1 MTTIGIIALAIF
13 LLGYVGITLEHKTH
27 INKAAFAL
35 LTGTLLWVLV
45 GFVKPVG
52 IDDHIIEA
60 GFDIFSITIFLLGA
74 MSLVEVL
81 IHYRLFDI
89 IRDRLTAYN
98 LTLRSQF
105 FLVSAIAFAASAFIA
120 NMIATIVLIQ
130 IARRF
135 FWGRNLLVAAVSIVF
150 ATNAGGAFSP
160 IGDVTSIMLWIA
172 GKFSVAEIVTQGFF
186 PALAIFVVATL
197 MLSRGITEEL
207 STREAVMP
215 EEPFTRGELIIV
227 VSVLIS
233 FLLPI
238 VAKMIGLPPVVGILF
253 GVGCTWVIVD
263 LLKGMSSCRTHLTAS
278 IESMVQKVDIASIKF
293 FIGIL
298 LAVSALSTLGVLEY
312 VSHFIYGEAQTTTS
326 IIIGNMV
333 IGMVSALLDN
343 IPLTA
348 IAIDILHTTNVSLWV
363 LLSITVG
370 TGGSLLPIGSAAGVV
385 AIGMLKELTC
395 KEYVRIGFLPALV
408 SFLVGVGVWG
418 LQTFGL

>member
-1 MTTIGIIALAIF
+1 MSTIGIIALVIF

-60 GFDIFSITIFLLGA
+60 GFDIFSVTIFLLGA
-74 MSLVEVL
+74 MSLVEIL

-89 IRDRLTAYN
+89 IRDKLTAYQ
-98 LTLRSQF
+98 LSHRAQF
-105 FLVSAIAFAASAFIA
+105 FLLSSIAFTVSIFIA

-172 GKFSVAEIVTQGFF
+172 GKFSVAEIITQGFL
-186 PALAIFVVATL
+186 PSLAIAVVATL
-197 MLSRGITEEL
+197 MLSRGITEEI
-207 STREAVMP
+207 STREATVP
-215 EEPFTRGELIIV
+215 EEPLTRGELLIV
-227 VSVLIS
+227 ISVLFA

-238 VAKMIGLPPVVGILF
+238 IAKMLGLPPVVGILF
-253 GVGCTWVIVD
+253 GVGFTWVIVD
-263 LLKGMSSCRTHLTAS
+263 LMKGMSRCRTHLTAS
-278 IESMVQKVDIASIKF
+278 IESMVQKADIASIKF

-312 VSHFIYGEAQTTTS
+312 ISHFIYGEAQTVTS
-326 IIIGNMV
+326 IIIGNVV

-385 AIGMLKELTC
+385 ALGMLKELTF
-395 KEYVRIGFLPALV
+395 KEYVRIGFMPALV

-418 LQTFGL
+418 LQTFSF